1 MLLITF
7 IIGISHSS
15 ISNTRGLFFD
25 GLHTFNKAL
34 RQYPGEVSSK
44 SSQTDAFNLEAST
57 NVTLDL
63 PIPDVP
69 VINTVIELL
78 NPFLQLYSLI
88 YDMLNTLKLNIRCK
102 RVIKINICIFIF

>member
-7 IIGISHSS
+7 IIGISYSS
-15 ISNTRGLFFD
+15 ISNTRGLFLD

-57 NVTLDL
+57 NAIFDL
-63 PIPDVP
+63 PIPDLP

-78 NPFLQLYSLI
+78 NPFLTAVSNDSQICSTH
-88 YDMLNTLKLNIRCK
+88 LN
-102 RVIKINICIFIF
+102 